1 MQAVYLDGNQASLIS
16 RNIPSWPPAE
26 EAPCRRERATVSVCR
41 FSVSSAPVRIA
52 SPSKAPAK
60 DQKPQFFLGAWFGNE
75 DPEARFFFFFFLLT
89 QTSHDSGF
97 CNSRHRRCCQVA
109 REATLAAESRFRA
122 STRAATSKAEEDVC
136 HSRRNRSCLWRSE
149 EGVRSFG
156 AGVTDGCELGTKP
169 GLSKKL
175 PVLCP
180 TGLSLQS
187 FRNIFRIKS
196 SSPFSLILNTPVVE
210 YHIKS
215 FPF

>member
-1 MQAVYLDGNQASLIS
+1 MYLDGNQASLIS
-16 RNIPSWPPAE
+16 RNIPSWPPTE
-26 EAPCRRERATVSVCR
+26 ETPCRRERATVSICR

-75 DPEARFFFFFFLLT
+75 DPEARFFFLLT

-136 HSRRNRSCLWRSE
+136 HSRRNRRQLVL
-149 EGVRSFG
+149 VRHSPPTHISKVTLLAHLRATSVYG
-156 AGVTDGCELGTKP
+156 AKKSLS
-169 GLSKKL
+169 GLSEL
-175 PVLCP
+175 PLPC
-180 TGLSLQS
+180 G
-187 FRNIFRIKS
+187 
-196 SSPFSLILNTPVVE
+196 
-210 YHIKS
+210 
-215 FPF
+215 